1 MLSYHELLIR
11 REGMVKKKVILKD
24 GTVLHI
30 ESMSGKEDAR
40 EFLGFINSF
49 VTDGSYLLVDKPVT
63 LQEEKQW
70 LRTQFQAQRKGEQL
84 YLKALVDGHLVG
96 DCFAK
101 PGFGRNRGNVN
112 LGIAVVKDWR
122 GKGIGRLLLE
132 EIIERSEQKWH
143 PNNIYLHVVSANTK
157 ARELYESLGFRVVAQ
172 LPQWFKYKKQYLDE
186 YILILDKK
194 CFRQRKKSY

>member
-1 MLSYHELLIR
+1 ML
-11 REGMVKKKVILKD
+11 KKKAILKD
-24 GTVLHI
+24 GTLLHI
-30 ESMSGKEDAR
+30 EPLNEKEDAR

-49 VTDGSYLLVDKPVT
+49 VTDESYLLVDIPVT

-70 LRTQFQAQRKGEQL
+70 LQTQFQTQRKGEQL
-84 YLKALVDGHLVG
+84 YLKAMVDGRLVG

-122 GKGIGRLLLE
+122 GKGIGRLLLGE
-132 EIIERSEQKWH
+132 VIERSEQKWH
-143 PNNIYLHVVSANTK
+143 PNNIYLQVVSANTK
-157 ARELYESLGFRVVAQ
+157 ARELYESIGFRVVAQ

-194 CFRQRKKSY
+194 CFQQRKKSY